1 MTENAALFENG
12 IDLGGGKTLYEAS
25 FKTLIVGC
33 GAAGLKCAVTLDRF
47 GEKDLLLVSEGL
59 RAGTSRNTGS
69 DKQTYYKLSLAGE
82 VPDSIHA
89 MAEDLFS
96 GECVDGEHA
105 LVEAALSVRSFYHLA
120 DAGVPFPENE
130 YGESIGYRTDHD
142 SRGRASSAGPYT
154 SKLMTEALFKEAEDR
169 GIRMEDRFQLIRI
182 FTKEERVQGALFL
195 LRSPAKEAPERAR
208 FVLIRCENLVLATG
222 GPAAMYRDSVYP
234 LSQTGAS
241 GTAFLAGVR
250 GRNLTEW
257 QFGMAS
263 VKPRWNVSGSY
274 MQVLPRFISTDA
286 NGEDLREFLCDYY
299 DDPEK
304 LLLHVFRKGYEWPF
318 DAGKLEGGSSL
329 IDLFVFEET
338 VVRGRRVFLDY
349 REDPAALSGKRFP
362 EEAFAYLSA
371 ADAQEGAPVDRL
383 LSLNKPAYDFYLEH
397 GVDLKE
403 EMLEIRISAQHN
415 NGGLLVDSHWET
427 NIRGIYAVGEAACTH
442 GVRRP
447 GGSALN
453 AGQAGAARAA
463 EAIAFGDAEPPEGA
477 AGAEGKKA
485 GSVEA
490 RSALLREAASFL
502 SRLSF
507 SQEDTIAEL
516 FTAAAARMSAA
527 GGMIRNAGK
536 IAEALQ
542 ETETILDGYYEN
554 VHPAGVRRL
563 GAYYRLY
570 DVLTAQKVY
579 LSAMQ
584 DYILHGSGSRGSA
597 LYTAPGGVCPHPALS
612 EMYCYESDGGRSG
625 HLTQETGLQGSECVT
640 RWRPVHPIPDA
651 GLFFEAEWKK
661 FRERRRIG

>member
-1 MTENAALFENG
+1 MAENSSLFENG
-12 IDLGGGKTLYEAS
+12 RELGGGKILYTVS
-25 FKTLIVGC
+25 VGTLIVGA
-33 GAAGLKCAVTLDRF
+33 GAAGLKTAVTLDRF
-47 GEKDLLLVSEGL
+47 GKKDLLLVSEGL
-59 RAGTSRNTGS
+59 RSGTSRNTGS
-69 DKQTYYKLSLAGE
+69 DKQTYYKLSLAGDAA
-82 VPDSIHA
+82 DSVRA
-89 MAEDLFS
+89 MAEDLFA

-105 LVEAALSVRSFYHLA
+105 LAEAALSVRSFYHLA

-154 SKLMTEALFKEAEDR
+154 SKLMTEALFQEAVDR
-169 GIRMEDRFQLIRI
+169 GIPMEDRLQLIRI
-182 FTKEERVQGALFL
+182 FTKDEALSGALFL
-195 LRSPAKEAPERAR
+195 LRSPAKEAPDRAR
-208 FVLIRCENLVLATG
+208 FVLFRCENLVLATG

-257 QFGMAS
+257 QFGLAS

-274 MQVLPRFISTDA
+274 MQVLPRFISTDE
-286 NGEDLREFLCDYY
+286 NGEDPREFLSEYY
-299 DDPEK
+299 DDPET

-318 DAGKLEGGSSL
+318 DAAKLEGGSSL
-329 IDLFVFEET
+329 IDLFVFEESI
-338 VVRGRRVFLDY
+338 VKKRRIFLDF
-349 REDPAALSGKRFP
+349 RSDPAALDGTAASGAAAGTDMVRHYPK
-362 EEAFAYLSA
+362 EAYEYLSA
-371 ADAQEGAPVDRL
+371 ADALAETPVERL
-383 LSLNKPAYDFYLEH
+383 LQLNKPAYDFYLEH
-397 GVDLKE
+397 GVDLKN

-415 NGGLLVDSHWET
+415 NGGLLVDAHWQT
-427 NIRGIYAVGEAACTH
+427 NIRGIYAVGEVSCTH

-453 AGQAGAARAA
+453 AGQCGATRAA
-463 EAIAFGDAEPPEGA
+463 EAIAFGKTEAGGQTSDA
-477 AGAEGKKA
+477 
-485 GSVEA
+485 S
-490 RSALLREAASFL
+490 LLQEAAAFL
-502 SRLSF
+502 SQLSF
-507 SQEDTIAEL
+507 GPEDRIAEL

-527 GGMIRNAGK
+527 GGMIRNAVK
-536 IAEALQ
+536 ISEALE
-542 ETETILDGYYEN
+542 ETDALLQHYFEA
-554 VHPAGVRRL
+554 VHPSGVRRL

-597 LYTAPGGVCPHPALS
+597 LYTAPGGVQPHPALS
-612 EMYCYESDGGRSG
+612 ETYRYEADAGRSG
-625 HLTQETGLQGSECVT
+625 HLTQETWLQGSECVT

-661 FRERRRIG
+661 FRERRGL

>member
-1 MTENAALFENG
+1 MAENSSLFENG
-12 IDLGGGKTLYEAS
+12 RELGGGKILYTVS
-25 FKTLIVGC
+25 VGTLIVGA
-33 GAAGLKCAVTLDRF
+33 GAAGLKTAVTLDRF
-47 GEKDLLLVSEGL
+47 GKKDLLLVSEGL
-59 RAGTSRNTGS
+59 RSGTSRNTGS
-69 DKQTYYKLSLAGE
+69 DKQTYYKLSLAGDAA
-82 VPDSIHA
+82 DSVRA
-89 MAEDLFS
+89 MAEDLFA

-105 LVEAALSVRSFYHLA
+105 LAEAALSVRSFYHLA

-154 SKLMTEALFKEAEDR
+154 SKLMTEALFQEAVDR
-169 GIRMEDRFQLIRI
+169 GIPMEDRLQLIRI
-182 FTKEERVQGALFL
+182 FTKDEALSGALFL
-195 LRSPAKEAPERAR
+195 LRSPAKEAPDRAR
-208 FVLIRCENLVLATG
+208 FVLFRCENLVLATG

-274 MQVLPRFISTDA
+274 MQVLPRFISTDE
-286 NGEDLREFLCDYY
+286 NGEDPREFLNDYY
-299 DDPEK
+299 DDPEQ

-318 DAGKLEGGSSL
+318 DAAKLEGGSSL

-338 VVRGRRVFLDY
+338 VVRGRHVFLDY
-349 REDPAALSGKRFP
+349 REDPSALSGSQIP
-362 EEAFAYLSA
+362 EEAFTYLNA
-371 ADAQEGAPVDRL
+371 ADALAETPVERL
-383 LSLNKPAYDFYLEH
+383 LQLNKPAYDFYLEH
-397 GVDLKE
+397 GVDLKN

-415 NGGLLVDSHWET
+415 NGGLLVDAHWQT
-427 NIRGIYAVGEAACTH
+427 NIRGIYAVGEVSCTH

-453 AGQAGAARAA
+453 AGQCGATRAA
-463 EAIAFGDAEPPEGA
+463 EAIAFSGLSGRNA
-477 AGAEGKKA
+477 AGAGT
-485 GSVEA
+485 
-490 RSALLREAASFL
+490 SAVTAADLDADRTLVSRAEEFLQLLR
-502 SRLSF
+502 F
-507 SQEDTIAEL
+507 SPEDRIAEL

-527 GGMIRNAGK
+527 GGMIRNAVK
-536 IAEALQ
+536 ISEALE
-542 ETETILDGYYEN
+542 ETDALLQYYFEA
-554 VHPAGVRRL
+554 VHPSGVRRL

-597 LYTAPGGVCPHPALS
+597 LYTAPGGVQPHPALS
-612 EMYCYESDGGRSG
+612 ETYRYEADAGRSG
-625 HLTQETGLQGSECVT
+625 HLTQETWLQGSECVT

-661 FRERRRIG
+661 FRERRGL